1 MEGLPETAAPGRTAT
16 HRQPSAPG
24 AEPVPWARTA
34 ADLLTLSRLA
44 VGVGLALWPWQPS
57 LRSLAALFRWKMALW
72 TADAADGALARW
84 SRTPPSWIG
93 RQDIWLDT
101 VITLSAGVALARM
114 GFLPAAGLAAW
125 TAACAAAYALRPVET
140 VLLVFMLPL
149 HLSVVVLAAAHRLP
163 EAWVFLAWV
172 VVMAV
177 LGRRRL
183 TQVIGL
189 FIGGLPDGPRRWVL
203 SWLPAV
209 LRAEPDHAGPEADA
223 GGPRGI
229 RAAPGERDRE

>member
-93 RQDIWLDT
+93 RQDIWLDRSEEHT
-101 VITLSAGVALARM
+101 SELQSRENLVCR
-114 GFLPAAGLAAW
+114 
-125 TAACAAAYALRPVET
+125 
-140 VLLVFMLPL
+140 LLL
-149 HLSVVVLAAAHRLP
+149 
-163 EAWVFLAWV
+163 
-172 VVMAV
+172 
-177 LGRRRL
+177 
-183 TQVIGL
+183 
-189 FIGGLPDGPRRWVL
+189 
-203 SWLPAV
+203 
-209 LRAEPDHAGPEADA
+209 
-223 GGPRGI
+223 
-229 RAAPGERDRE
+229 

>member
-93 RQDIWLDT
+93 RK
-101 VITLSAGVALARM
+101 VH
-114 GFLPAAGLAAW
+114 PACPPGRTSLIRIDKSW
-125 TAACAAAYALRPVET
+125 KRCSI
-140 VLLVFMLPL
+140 L
-149 HLSVVVLAAAHRLP
+149 HN
-163 EAWVFLAWV
+163 
-172 VVMAV
+172 
-177 LGRRRL
+177 
-183 TQVIGL
+183 
-189 FIGGLPDGPRRWVL
+189 
-203 SWLPAV
+203 
-209 LRAEPDHAGPEADA
+209 EP
-223 GGPRGI
+223 
-229 RAAPGERDRE
+229 